1 MFIPVIMAGGTGS
14 RLWPLSRGDYPKQ
27 FLFLS
32 SSKAP
37 SMLQATIERL
47 NNFTLNNIIIVT
59 NEKYANLVIEQC
71 ETYDHKIEILLE
83 PMAKNTA
90 PALAISA
97 FHALSLENDPILVIL
112 AADHFIGNNT
122 GFNEAIEK
130 AVKIAKKDYLVTFG
144 ILPTYP
150 ETGYGYIHKGKKLAD
165 GGYVVNKFVEK
176 PDINTAK
183 LYLDSNDY
191 LWNSGCF
198 VFKARAFLEELKA
211 YQPDLYNLAQNI
223 YSSNI
228 STQHTQIQFERS
240 LFEQFQSISID
251 YAIME
256 KTDKAVVVPMN
267 AEWNDVGSWSSVWDI
282 SSKNEDNN
290 CIKGDVITYN
300 TKNSLIY
307 SSNKLISVVGLDNL
321 IIVDTQDSLLVANKD
336 HSQDVK
342 FIVNELDSKNRSEH
356 ISFKLDLY
364 DRLKNQ
370 NDIIIETLSNNQEKT
385 ILIEKDISI
394 YLFIG
399 EGALHY
405 KNNNEK
411 INNKKL
417 YFFNARDEIVIKS
430 KGTLDIIKIG

>member
-228 STQHTQIQFERS
+228 STQHTQIQFDRS

-356 ISFKLDLY
+356 ISF
-364 DRLKNQ
+364 
-370 NDIIIETLSNNQEKT
+370 
-385 ILIEKDISI
+385 
-394 YLFIG
+394 
-399 EGALHY
+399 
-405 KNNNEK
+405 
-411 INNKKL
+411 
-417 YFFNARDEIVIKS
+417 
-430 KGTLDIIKIG
+430 